1 MSSRNHAYMDNFCL
15 VDPTKTIKDDKQLL
29 SRFLT
34 APSFASRLEIL
45 QPVLLEQFNGFQ
57 FKSLWPVNSDKK
69 DDKKSELYRLAGNKA
84 FSRKQLRKVIFVSY

>member
-1 MSSRNHAYMDNFCL
+1 MDNFCL